1 MTGRSLPGASDS
13 LLTNQTQ
20 SMRVLAADGPSPVF
34 VLVGFVFSVVGD
46 GPGKSAW
53 TQSGKDLKSPTSE

>member
-1 MTGRSLPGASDS
+1 MTGRSLAGASDS

-34 VLVGFVFSVVGD
+34 VLVGFVVGD